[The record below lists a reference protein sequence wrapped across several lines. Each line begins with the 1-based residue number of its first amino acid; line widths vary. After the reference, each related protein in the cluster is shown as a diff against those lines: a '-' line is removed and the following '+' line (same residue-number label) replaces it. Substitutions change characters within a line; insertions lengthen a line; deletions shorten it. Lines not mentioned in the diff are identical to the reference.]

1 MIRTQPVR
9 RPGPRRTQSTGG
21 SMNCPDGNYEHR
33 WIHLGEGDGFSAYEC
48 GRCGAELHD
57 HGKEEA

>member
-1 MIRTQPVR
+1 
-9 RPGPRRTQSTGG
+9 
-21 SMNCPDGNYEHR
+21 MNCPDGNYEHR